1 MSEQKTTVAAPT
13 ALPSWQYLHGEPQ
26 VKARFKTTPEDFQVT
41 EDFTPSD
48 DEQGEHQWLW
58 IEKRGANT
66 RYVADQLAAFAG
78 IAERDVGFAG
88 MKDRHAVTRQ
98 WFSIQ
103 LPGQELLDWQQLD
116 QTEFKVLRVVR
127 QPRKLKTGAHK
138 GNQFRIRLRDVSDIA
153 ALQARFAELMQHGVP
168 NYFGEQRF
176 GRGGRNIHEAL
187 RWFSAGRKRR
197 VSRHKQGL
205 LLSAARS
212 FLFNE
217 VLSARLEQH
226 QQLPL
231 SGDVMQLAG
240 TRSYFLCE
248 HLDAEI
254 EQRLASGDI
263 TPTAPLWGRGALPTG
278 AAVEV
283 LEKQITAK
291 HPELRAGLEQNGLK
305 QDRRALWL
313 RLQQAELSMAEDA
326 EKDCWLSFY
335 LPTGCFA
342 TSVIRE
348 LITIVDND
356 HDEDTIE

>member
-1 MSEQKTTVAAPT
+1 MSDAQQPDAAVSS
-13 ALPSWQYLHGEPQ
+13 LPQWHYLHGQPT
-26 VKARFKTTPEDFQVT
+26 VTAAFKTVPEDFEVT
-41 EDFTPSD
+41 EDFTPNE
-48 DEQGEHQWLW
+48 DEAGEHQWLW

-116 QTEFKVLRVVR
+116 QSEFKVLRVLK
-127 QPRKLKTGAHK
+127 QARKLKTGAHK
-138 GNQFRIRLRDVSDIA
+138 GNHFRIRLRDVSAMDE
-153 ALQARFAELMQHGVP
+153 LEQRFAEIVQHGVP

-176 GRGGRNIHEAL
+176 GRGGRNISDAL
-187 RWFSAGRKRR
+187 RWFSAGKKRR

-212 FLFNE
+212 LIFNE
-217 VLSARLEQH
+217 VLSARLAQH
-226 QQLPL
+226 QQQALA
-231 SGDVMQLAG
+231 GDVMQLAG
-240 TRSYFLCE
+240 TRSYFLAE
-248 HLDAEI
+248 QLDDAI
-254 EQRLASGDI
+254 TQRLASGDI
-263 TPTAPLWGRGALPTG
+263 TPTGPLWGRGALASDG
-278 AAVEV
+278 AVAE
-283 LEKQITAK
+283 LEKAVTAS
-291 HPELRAGLEQNGLK
+291 HSQLRAGLEQNGLK

-313 RLQQAELSMAEDA
+313 RLQDA
-326 EKDCWLSFY
+326 RCSRDEQHPNDCWLEFY

-348 LITIVDND
+348 LITIVDTD
-356 HDEDTIE
+356 HDEDTLE